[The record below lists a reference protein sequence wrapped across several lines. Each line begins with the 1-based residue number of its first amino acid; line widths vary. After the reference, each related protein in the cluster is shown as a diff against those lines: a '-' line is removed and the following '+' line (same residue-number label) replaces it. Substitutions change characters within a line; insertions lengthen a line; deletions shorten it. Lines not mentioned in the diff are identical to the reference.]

1 MFDGAH
7 RSQNEVVLRKAAKGK
22 RSVGKAAQRT
32 TSTTPSSPDDD
43 ESTDQARST
52 WPSTAPTALTIR
64 PKSSFTPEPSSATPS
79 SSSTGAHRWPHN
91 SLQWIPYTVD
101 TGQNC
106 PESLKQ
112 TPESNS
118 SDEAESANNTTMEC
132 AFEVSPYLIPFP
144 IQQDGCDA
152 AVGFFFH
159 HYVGQKTGS
168 PSRLGFNQ
176 QWQPSYH
183 KSIEDSSLRLATSAV
198 GVNITMMWGLQGCDT
213 QLPRSLFLRAVAAT
227 RQAVIDPVQSLS
239 DELLMT
245 ILVFDLYD
253 DILLHYRQ
261 GLDSHGTHKRGALA
275 LVNHRGALNYQS
287 LQASHLLDT
296 VRSSLL
302 NYHLSR
308 RLSFSPAEIR
318 LFGRAETVSPPV
330 GNLDMASMPL
340 AQAQGELWAYREKRY
355 RRTTVQRREF
365 YQQIITKA
373 TDVLKALESWSLFSI
388 RSECR
393 AVHVPR
399 ESVLPSI
406 VSAGM
411 YGDQCT
417 VWDNLTIANT
427 WNTFAL
433 RSIYALQLIRQ
444 ALADEPTLLLEA
456 KYRTLL
462 TETDLKIQAF
472 ADQIL
477 SSVPF
482 YLGDTMVLTNP
493 LESSRINYPFT
504 FKINPVT
511 GLNVRLPN
519 PMSDHPAIASAS
531 GGWYLY
537 PKIVTL
543 YRLAEPEDDAAPF
556 PLRQG
561 QLDWIKG
568 QVARLQRIFLYVDP
582 PWFKRLVKP
591 SRVKSR

>member
-1 MFDGAH
+1 M
-7 RSQNEVVLRKAAKGK
+7 
-22 RSVGKAAQRT
+22 
-32 TSTTPSSPDDD
+32 
-43 ESTDQARST
+43 
-52 WPSTAPTALTIR
+52 
-64 PKSSFTPEPSSATPS
+64 
-79 SSSTGAHRWPHN
+79 
-91 SLQWIPYTVD
+91 
-101 TGQNC
+101 
-106 PESLKQ
+106 
-112 TPESNS
+112 
-118 SDEAESANNTTMEC
+118 ESA
-132 AFEVSPYLIPFP
+132 FESSPYLIPTP

-152 AVGFFFH
+152 AVLFFFH

-168 PSRLGFNQ
+168 PTRLGFNQ

-183 KSIEDSSLRLATSAV
+183 KSIEDSSLRLATTAV

-261 GLDSHGTHKRGALA
+261 GLHSHGTHKRGALA

-308 RLSFSPAEIR
+308 RLSFSPAEIH

-330 GNLDMASMPL
+330 GTLDMASMPL
-340 AQAQGELWAYREKRY
+340 AQALGELWAYREKRY
-355 RRTTVQRREF
+355 RRTPVQRREF
-365 YQQIITKA
+365 YQQIITRA
-373 TDVLKALESWSLFSI
+373 TDVLKALENWSLFSI
-388 RSECR
+388 EPEFR

-411 YGDQCT
+411 YGDQCA
-417 VWDNLTIANT
+417 VWDNLTFGNI
-427 WNTFAL
+427 WNSFAI
-433 RSIYALQLIRQ
+433 RNIYALQLIRQ

-462 TETDLKIQAF
+462 TDTDLKIQGF
-472 ADQIL
+472 ADQVL

-482 YLGDTMVLTNP
+482 HLGDTMVLTNP

-519 PMSDHPAIASAS
+519 PRSDHPAIASAS
-531 GGWYLY
+531 AGWYLY

-543 YRLAEPEDDAAPF
+543 YRLAEPEDDAVPF
-556 PLRQG
+556 PFRQG
-561 QLDWIKG
+561 QLEWIKG
-568 QVARLQRIFLYVDP
+568 QVARLQRIFLFVDP
-582 PWFKRLVKP
+582 PWFKRLVKAP
-591 SRVKSR
+591 RVKSR